1 MFADAP
7 HGTMSDDDDPEL
19 EEARRIFDRDIVVS
33 SLTAK
38 IRVRRFKK
46 SRRFQ
51 VLMVMIIMLM
61 FNPDCLIG

>member
-1 MFADAP
+1 MFANAP
-7 HGTMSDDDDPEL
+7 PGTMSDDDPEL

-38 IRVRRFKK
+38 IRVRRVKK

-51 VLMVMIIMLM
+51 VLLTMIIMLM
-61 FNPDCLIG
+61 FHPDCSIG